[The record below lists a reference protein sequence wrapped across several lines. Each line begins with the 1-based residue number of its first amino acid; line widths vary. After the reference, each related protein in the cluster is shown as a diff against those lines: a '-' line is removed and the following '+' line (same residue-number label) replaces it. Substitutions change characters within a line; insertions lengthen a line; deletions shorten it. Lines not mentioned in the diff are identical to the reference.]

1 MLACPGRFGSDVYP
15 RFTQPPPT
23 PPPRSSCHVTY
34 HMIPIAQ
41 LNTTPYNN
49 IWHPATKYNIESDL
63 HPRFTQTLPL
73 SLCHVPYQPNQQT
86 ISCIKVCNAY
96 HNRTYYNMLCN
107 TIQYPIWFTQPP
119 PLSSCQPYHITGGA
133 CSLSGNYR
141 PSRCFCLLFVSS
153 RYIMY
158 IWQSCTLPQTHQL
171 LLSYFWIL
179 LIWTNIW
186 PGQGHLPLITI
197 LTTWG

>member
-1 MLACPGRFGSDVYP
+1 MCGIILQIRLILIADICNSGFTGWLGGVVASNKDVGVP
-15 RFTQPPPT
+15 RALWVWCLSSIYTTNPPS
-23 PPPRSSCHVTY
+23 PRASCQVTY

-96 HNRTYYNMLCN
+96 HNRTYHTMLCN

-119 PLSSCQPYHITGGA
+119 PLSSCQP
-133 CSLSGNYR
+133 
-141 PSRCFCLLFVSS
+141 
-153 RYIMY
+153 
-158 IWQSCTLPQTHQL
+158 
-171 LLSYFWIL
+171 
-179 LIWTNIW
+179 
-186 PGQGHLPLITI
+186 TI
-197 LTTWG
+197 

>member
-96 HNRTYYNMLCN
+96 HNRTYHTMLCN

-119 PLSSCQPYHITGGA
+119 PLSSCQPTKHTEPTKPKLLVKA
-133 CSLSGNYR
+133 VNTWVRSAFGNI
-141 PSRCFCLLFVSS
+141 F
-153 RYIMY
+153 
-158 IWQSCTLPQTHQL
+158 TL
-171 LLSYFWIL
+171 LLENVALVGYNSFLIL
-179 LIWTNIW
+179 VLKIGRTSKKNT
-186 PGQGHLPLITI
+186 L
-197 LTTWG
+197 